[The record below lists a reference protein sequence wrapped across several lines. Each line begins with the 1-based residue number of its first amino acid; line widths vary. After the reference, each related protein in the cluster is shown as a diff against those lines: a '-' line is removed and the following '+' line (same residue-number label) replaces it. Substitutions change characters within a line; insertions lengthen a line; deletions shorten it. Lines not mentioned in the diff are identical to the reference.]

1 MKAKYLLPNF
11 FCMALKLFHMRSLRH
26 RGLVVGNLLSLII
39 KLIFQ
44 IYCIPNGWHLVA
56 GSSTLKSTGWL
67 WSPTMIMSQAGPG
80 HLPHSAEVHCREG
93 RLLHSVE

>member
-1 MKAKYLLPNF
+1 
-11 FCMALKLFHMRSLRH
+11 MAA
-26 RGLVVGNLLSLII
+26 
-39 KLIFQ
+39 
-44 IYCIPNGWHLVA
+44 WHLVA

-80 HLPHSAEVHCREG
+80 HLPHSAEVHCMEE

>member
-11 FCMALKLFHMRSLRH
+11 FCIALKLFHMRSLRH

-44 IYCIPNGWHLVA
+44 IYCVHNGGHLVA

-80 HLPHSAEVHCREG
+80 HLPHSAEVHCMEE